1 MRLYDFVNV
10 GVIDKGVPHGFRVN
24 HRHRS
29 GSAPIQTAGFV
40 NPNFAGARQSS
51 VLDLDFAVVKTR
63 LRLVLHAAIFA
74 IFPLI
79 EAKENVPRVIR
90 NPKLAIQA
98 DACFVVT
105 IVFSH
110 A

>member
-1 MRLYDFVNV
+1 MRIHDFVNV
-10 GVIDKGVPHGFRVN
+10 GVIDKGVPHGLRVN

-29 GSAPIQTAGFV
+29 GSAPVQTASFV

-51 VLDLDFAVVKTR
+51 VLDLDFAVIKPR
-63 LRLVLHAAIFA
+63 LRLVLHAAIFT

-79 EAKENVPRVIR
+79 EAKEDVSRVIR
-90 NPKLAIQA
+90 NPKLADQA
-98 DACFVVT
+98 DVSFVIT